1 MSSSPRSR
9 FTAPRRGRAWSAAL
23 AALCAAAT
31 LVQAQ
36 AAPAAC
42 EGSPQA
48 GLGGKGVQA
57 YALAEGGF
65 AAWSAMHINIDGYGR
80 AYHRQN
86 RQAGAVLHLC
96 VGGEVFLPDGTR
108 YHGSVDNATC
118 TGRFM
123 DDVARIEAAGWAD
136 PGVGVVRW
144 YGVVAEDEAKVAG
157 RTVKGIKPV
166 LQRDGSGFYVSPTS
180 LVDRSVTDL
189 ADQRRY
195 ANPLRVAAAVAPG
208 ALARAGVRQGSFG
221 VAIRADKQIAVPFI
235 VGDAGPRIGEGTP
248 ALARQ
253 VAGLPLTDEITL
265 RTRYAG
271 AVEGK
276 SVLWVF
282 FGGAP
287 MAFSHQQEA
296 EVAVRAQ
303 AAFEAWGGVDRLKR
317 CMASLPRP

>member
-1 MSSSPRSR
+1 MTRRLSCW
-9 FTAPRRGRAWSAAL
+9 APALLLASLCATHTTAL
-23 AALCAAAT
+23 ATTPCDAT
-31 LVQAQ
+31 
-36 AAPAAC
+36 
-42 EGSPQA
+42 PQA
-48 GLGGKGVQA
+48 GLGGQGVQA
-57 YALAEGGF
+57 FKLAQGGF

-108 YHGSVDNATC
+108 YQGSASNAVC

-123 DDVARIEAAGWAD
+123 DDLARIEAAGWTD
-136 PGVGVVRW
+136 PSVGVVRW
-144 YGVVAEDEAKVAG
+144 YGVVAEGEAKVAG

-180 LVDRSVTDL
+180 WVDRSVTDL

-195 ANPLRVAAAVAPG
+195 ANPLRVPAAVAPG
-208 ALARAGVRQGSFG
+208 NLLRAGVRQGSFG
-221 VAIRADKQIAVPFI
+221 VAIRADKNIAVPFV

-253 VAGLPLTDEITL
+253 AAGLPLSDEITV

-271 AVEGK
+271 AFEGK

-282 FGGAP
+282 FGGEP
-287 MAFSHQQEA
+287 MAFNHQQEA
-296 EVAVRAQ
+296 EVATRAQ
-303 AAFEAWGGVDRLKR
+303 AAFEAWGGAERLKG